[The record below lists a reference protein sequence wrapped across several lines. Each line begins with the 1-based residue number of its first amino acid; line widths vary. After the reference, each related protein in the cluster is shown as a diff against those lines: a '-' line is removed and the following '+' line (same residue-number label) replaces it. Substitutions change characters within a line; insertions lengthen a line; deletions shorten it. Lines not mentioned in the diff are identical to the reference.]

1 MSRTNYDVIRKV
13 TANGI
18 FPTRA
23 ARIYVLLATS
33 KFQQFAASTDRLSPN
48 EKDDASRLAFVAEQ
62 VECRSFRGRVSPFE
76 LKSL

>member
-1 MSRTNYDVIRKV
+1 MSRTNYDVIRKA

-33 KFQQFAASTDRLSPN
+33 KFQQFAASTGQLSPN
-48 EKDDASRLAFVAEQ
+48 EKHDASRLAFVAEQ
-62 VECRSFRGRVSPFE
+62 DECRSFRGRVSPFE